1 MPKSS
6 LVSLL
11 GFWIASG
18 PMLWFLKLALFSFV
32 LSAFGSV
39 RWLKNCVWTGII
51 VTGLIFATYTIV
63 ATMACSPRPESD
75 FRSYLNGINR
85 EQCSGSCGLNAVVSA
100 IASVANG
107 ISNVYLL
114 LISYPL
120 VCTLPLSRTE
130 VRGAYLMLSIGV
142 M

>member
-11 GFWIASG
+11 GFWIASA
-18 PMLWFLKLALFSFV
+18 PILWLLKLALFSFV
-32 LSAFGSV
+32 LSVFSSV

-51 VTGLIFATYTIV
+51 ITGLIFATNTIV
-63 ATMACSPRPESD
+63 VTMACSPRPGTD
-75 FRSYLNGINR
+75 LQSYLNGINR
-85 EQCSGSCGLNAVVSA
+85 QECSGPSGLNAIVSA
-100 IASVANG
+100 FTSVTNA

-120 VCTLPLSRTE
+120 VCTLPLPRRE